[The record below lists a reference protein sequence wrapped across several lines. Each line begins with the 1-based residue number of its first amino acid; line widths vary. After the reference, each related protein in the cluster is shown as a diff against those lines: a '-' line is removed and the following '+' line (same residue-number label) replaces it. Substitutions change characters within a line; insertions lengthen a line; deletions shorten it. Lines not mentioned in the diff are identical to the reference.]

1 MRLTT
6 PVLALALLMFAF
18 PASSQDYRIGDR
30 LKPSATAAR
39 TAYQEITWDDLIP
52 KDWDAMAA
60 LKGINVAR
68 LRDGDPKAQEALD
81 KLRAAWDAAP
91 VVSTLENKRIR
102 LAGFIV
108 PLERKGDLVSE
119 LLLVPSFGAC
129 IHSPPPPANQII
141 HAKSAKPLTGVKIMT
156 PLWTYGT
163 LAVQRGETQWGVA
176 GYRLTVDKIAPYT
189 EPARK

>member
-1 MRLTT
+1 MPLFA
-6 PVLALALLMFAF
+6 PLLALLLSLSSL

-30 LKPSATAAR
+30 LKPSATTAR
-39 TAYQEITWDDLIP
+39 TTYQEITWDDLIP

-129 IHSPPPPANQII
+129 IHSPPPPANQTV
-141 HAKSAKPLTGVKIMT
+141 HVVLNKPVAGLQTMDTFWIN
-156 PLWTYGT
+156 GT
-163 LAVQRGETQWGVA
+163 LKTARGESGFGVF
-176 GYRLTVDKIAPYT
+176 GYRLQGESMERYEIKRT
-189 EPARK
+189 R

>member
-6 PVLALALLMFAF
+6 PVLALALLTFAL

-30 LKPSATAAR
+30 LKPSASPAR

-68 LRDGDPKAQEALD
+68 LRDGDPKAQEALE

-91 VVSTLENKRIR
+91 VVSHLENKRVR
-102 LAGFIV
+102 LAGFVV
-108 PLERKGDLVSE
+108 PLERKGELVSE

-129 IHSPPPPANQII
+129 IHSPPPPANQTVHVILN
-141 HAKSAKPLTGVKIMT
+141 KPVANVQTMDTFWIN
-156 PLWTYGT
+156 GT
-163 LAVQRGETQWGVA
+163 LKTARGESGFGVF
-176 GYRLTVDKIAPYT
+176 GYRLQGDSLDRYEIRQT
-189 EPARK
+189 R

>member
-1 MRLTT
+1 MIF
-6 PVLALALLMFAF
+6 AL

-30 LKPSATAAR
+30 LKPSATSAR

-129 IHSPPPPANQII
+129 IHSPPPPANQTV
-141 HAKSAKPLTGVKIMT
+141 HVVLKKPVAGLQTMDTFWIN
-156 PLWTYGT
+156 GT
-163 LAVQRGETQWGVA
+163 LKTARGESGFGVF
-176 GYRLTVDKIAPYT
+176 GYRLQGESMERYEIKRT
-189 EPARK
+189 R

>member
-30 LKPSATAAR
+30 LKPSATPAR

-129 IHSPPPPANQII
+129 IHSPPPPANQTV
-141 HAKSAKPLTGVKIMT
+141 HVVLNKPVAGLQTMDTFWIN
-156 PLWTYGT
+156 GT
-163 LAVQRGETQWGVA
+163 LKTARGESGFGVF
-176 GYRLTVDKIAPYT
+176 GYRLQGESMERYEIKRT
-189 EPARK
+189 R

>member
-1 MRLTT
+1 MPLFA
-6 PVLALALLMFAF
+6 PFIALLLSLSAL
-18 PASSQDYRIGDR
+18 PASSQDYRVGDR

-39 TAYQEITWDDLIP
+39 TAYQEVTWDDLIP

-129 IHSPPPPANQII
+129 IHSPPPPANQTVHVILN
-141 HAKSAKPLTGVKIMT
+141 KPVAGLQTMDTFWIN
-156 PLWTYGT
+156 GT
-163 LAVQRGETQWGVA
+163 LKTARGESGFGVF
-176 GYRLTVDKIAPYT
+176 GYRLQGESMDRYEIK
-189 EPARK
+189 RGR

>member
-1 MRLTT
+1 MPLFA
-6 PVLALALLMFAF
+6 PFFVLLLLLSSL

-30 LKPSATAAR
+30 LKPSASPAR
-39 TAYQEITWDDLIP
+39 SAYQEITWDDLIP

-60 LKGINVAR
+60 LKGINIAR

-129 IHSPPPPANQII
+129 IHSPPPPANQTV
-141 HAKSAKPLTGVKIMT
+141 HVVLNKPVAGLQTMDTFWIN
-156 PLWTYGT
+156 GT
-163 LAVQRGETQWGVA
+163 LKTARGESGFGVF
-176 GYRLTVDKIAPYT
+176 GYRLQGESMERYEIKRT
-189 EPARK
+189 R

>member
-1 MRLTT
+1 MPLFA
-6 PVLALALLMFAF
+6 PFFALLLLLFSL

-30 LKPSATAAR
+30 LKPSASPAR
-39 TAYQEITWDDLIP
+39 SAYQEITWDDLIP

-60 LKGINVAR
+60 LKGINIAR

-91 VVSTLENKRIR
+91 VVSMLENKRIR

-129 IHSPPPPANQII
+129 IHSPPPPANQTVHVVLNNPVANVQTMDTFWIN
-141 HAKSAKPLTGVKIMT
+141 
-156 PLWTYGT
+156 GT
-163 LAVQRGETQWGVA
+163 LKTARGESGFGVF
-176 GYRLTVDKIAPYT
+176 GYRLQGDSMERYEIRQT
-189 EPARK
+189 R

>member
-1 MRLTT
+1 MPLFA
-6 PVLALALLMFAF
+6 PFFFLLLSLSSL

-30 LKPSATAAR
+30 LKPSASPAR
-39 TAYQEITWDDLIP
+39 SAYQEITWDDLIP

-60 LKGINVAR
+60 LKGINIAR

-129 IHSPPPPANQII
+129 IHSPPPPANQTVHVILN
-141 HAKSAKPLTGVKIMT
+141 KPVANVQTMDTFWIN
-156 PLWTYGT
+156 GT
-163 LAVQRGETQWGVA
+163 LKTARGESGFGVF
-176 GYRLTVDKIAPYT
+176 GYRLQGDSMERYEIRQT
-189 EPARK
+189 R

>member
-6 PVLALALLMFAF
+6 TVLALALLIFAF

-129 IHSPPPPANQII
+129 IHSPPPPANQTV
-141 HAKSAKPLTGVKIMT
+141 HVVLNKPVAGLQTMDTFWIN
-156 PLWTYGT
+156 GT
-163 LAVQRGETQWGVA
+163 LKTARGESGFGVF
-176 GYRLTVDKIAPYT
+176 GYRLQGESMERYEIKRT
-189 EPARK
+189 R